1 MKIKLVVF
9 LFLFPFLIYAQK
21 AKDDNSEM
29 ENISQ
34 CNISSAE
41 NYIVRTTLADKSKL
55 DDPKFIDQL
64 KERLISQI
72 SSFVSSELTI
82 NSSKKL
88 NKKSKLETLTN
99 INVVTRGILNDPNI
113 DYCDGIVII
122 SINKKE
128 YKAKQY
134 DFFKVKLRLASNSL
148 EHLLEIGYIDDRKF
162 LKEKIEYYRFEIAQ
176 LTAMLPLI
184 QMQLN
189 EEKIFNRLIKN
200 FVVLENKKSEI
211 KLLRKKKWNDFKE
224 DIKKKLNI

>member
-1 MKIKLVVF
+1 MVVF

-122 SINKKE
+122 HK
-128 YKAKQY
+128 
-134 DFFKVKLRLASNSL
+134 
-148 EHLLEIGYIDDRKF
+148 
-162 LKEKIEYYRFEIAQ
+162 
-176 LTAMLPLI
+176 
-184 QMQLN
+184 
-189 EEKIFNRLIKN
+189 
-200 FVVLENKKSEI
+200 
-211 KLLRKKKWNDFKE
+211 
-224 DIKKKLNI
+224 